1 MRVRQL
7 FLVVTLVMA
16 SATIAA
22 AQADPQPWP
31 RYQWRY
37 ERPFLHYRLS
47 PDRLRTM
54 ERALERAEQVRERAR
69 ERAEQV
75 WERARTRPLE
85 RLNSFRDRELAVRD
99 RLNDRMSADL
109 WRGMAVRERAMER
122 VRTRMDRVREEQRVL
137 RRRWRT
143 I

>member
-7 FLVVTLVMA
+7 LLVAALAAA

-22 AQADPQPWP
+22 AQVDPRPWS

-37 ERPFLHYRLS
+37 ERPFLHYRFS
-47 PDRLRTM
+47 PDRMRTL

-69 ERAEQV
+69 
-75 WERARTRPLE
+75 THSLD
-85 RLNSFRDRELAVRD
+85 RLNRFRDRELAVRD
-99 RLNDRMSADL
+99 RLRDRLSADR
-109 WRGMAVRERAMER
+109 WRGMAERERAMER
-122 VRTRMDRVREEQRVL
+122 VRDRLDRVRDEQL
-137 RRRWRT
+137 LSRRRWRR

>member
-1 MRVRQL
+1 MLMRVRQL
-7 FLVVTLVMA
+7 FLVVALVMA
-16 SATIAA
+16 SATIAP

-37 ERPFLHYRLS
+37 ERPFLPYRFS
-47 PDRLRTM
+47 PDRIRTM

-69 ERAEQV
+69 
-75 WERARTRPLE
+75 TRSLE

-99 RLNDRMSADL
+99 RLNNRLSADL
-109 WRGMAVRERAMER
+109 WRGMEARERAMER
-122 VRTRMDRVREEQRVL
+122 VRARLDRVRDEQRVL
-137 RRRWRT
+137 RRRWRA

>member
-7 FLVVTLVMA
+7 LLVAALVAA

-22 AQADPQPWP
+22 AQADPRPWS

-47 PDRLRTM
+47 PDRMRTL
-54 ERALERAEQVRERAR
+54 ERALDRAERVRERL
-69 ERAEQV
+69 
-75 WERARTRPLE
+75 RTNSFE
-85 RLNSFRDRELAVRD
+85 RLNGFRGRELIVRD
-99 RLNDRMSADL
+99 RLNDRIRADL
-109 WRGMAVRERAMER
+109 WRGMAARERA
-122 VRTRMDRVREEQRVL
+122 MDRVRERLDRVRDEQRVL
-137 RRRWRT
+137 RGRWRR

>member
-7 FLVVTLVMA
+7 FLVAALVTA

-22 AQADPQPWP
+22 GQADPRPWS

-47 PDRLRTM
+47 PDRMRNL
-54 ERALERAEQVRERAR
+54 EHALERAEQVRERAR
-69 ERAEQV
+69 
-75 WERARTRPLE
+75 THSLE
-85 RLNSFRDRELAVRD
+85 RLQSVRDRQLAVRD
-99 RLNDRMSADL
+99 RLNDRMSSDL
-109 WRGMAVRERAMER
+109 RRGMAARERAMER
-122 VRTRMDRVREEQRVL
+122 VRERLDRVREEQWLL
-137 RRRWRT
+137 RRRWRR

>member
-7 FLVVTLVMA
+7 LLVAALAAT

-22 AQADPQPWP
+22 AQTDPRPWS

-47 PDRLRTM
+47 PDRMRTL
-54 ERALERAEQVRERAR
+54 ERALERAELVRERAR
-69 ERAEQV
+69 THSLEQLS
-75 WERARTRPLE
+75 R
-85 RLNSFRDRELAVRD
+85 FRDRELAVRD
-99 RLNDRMSADL
+99 RLRDRMSADR
-109 WRGMAVRERAMER
+109 WRGMSERGRAMER
-122 VRTRMDRVREEQRVL
+122 VRERLDQVRDEQRVL
-137 RRRWRT
+137 RRRWQR

>member
-7 FLVVTLVMA
+7 LLVAALVAA

-22 AQADPQPWP
+22 AQADPRPWS

-47 PDRLRTM
+47 PDRMRTL

-69 ERAEQV
+69 VHSRD
-75 WERARTRPLE
+75 
-85 RLNSFRDRELAVRD
+85 RLKTLRDRELAVRD
-99 RLNDRMSADL
+99 RLNDRMRGDL
-109 WRGMAVRERAMER
+109 WRGMAAGERAMER
-122 VRTRMDRVREEQRVL
+122 VRERLDRVRDEQWLL
-137 RRRWRT
+137 RRRWRR

>member
-7 FLVVTLVMA
+7 LLVAALVAA

-22 AQADPQPWP
+22 AQADPRPWS

-47 PDRLRTM
+47 PDRMQTL
-54 ERALERAEQVRERAR
+54 ERALERAERVRERL
-69 ERAEQV
+69 
-75 WERARTRPLE
+75 RTNSFE
-85 RLNSFRDRELAVRD
+85 RLNSFREREFMVRD
-99 RLNDRMSADL
+99 RLNERMRSDL
-109 WRGMAVRERAMER
+109 GRGMAARERA
-122 VRTRMDRVREEQRVL
+122 MDRVRERLDRVRDEQRVL
-137 RRRWRT
+137 RGRWRR